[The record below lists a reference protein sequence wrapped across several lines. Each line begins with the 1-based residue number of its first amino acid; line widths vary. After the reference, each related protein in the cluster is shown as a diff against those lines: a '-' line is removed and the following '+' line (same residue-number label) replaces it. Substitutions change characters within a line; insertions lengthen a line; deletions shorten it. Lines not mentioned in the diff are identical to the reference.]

1 MKLDRTN
8 RTLALAVEG
17 RLYPSVIL
25 HGGSESTRFA
35 AAIAFAR
42 ALLCEGPAAE
52 RPCGEC
58 RHCRRIDLP
67 DLSGERA
74 DTFHPDFFWL
84 VRDLKTSVSAEA
96 TREMLRSAQLAPYE
110 ARGQVFVVAEA
121 ASLSAEASD
130 ALLKAIEEP
139 VERAPRNFFLL
150 APSRLDLSPTL
161 RSRSLAIYLGAP
173 AALPEELLAAVAQG
187 FRASVERFAA
197 GGGALWLLDAAA
209 RLDPVGKRTKAELE
223 AAKKRAA
230 AGAGAG
236 EAPEPEGFE
245 DPRAQ
250 GPWLFAAAAVRRAA
264 LGTAGAPPPEPALS
278 RRMLALAE
286 ELLTASPLRLR
297 GIPAER
303 ILEGLVSRHIAG

>member
-1 MKLDRTN
+1 MNLDRVQ
-8 RTLALAVEG
+8 RTLALAIEG

-25 HGGSESTRFA
+25 HGGSEGSRFDA
-35 AAIAFAR
+35 ALSFAR
-42 ALLCEGPAAE
+42 ALLCEREPAL

-58 RHCRRIDLP
+58 RHCRRIGLP
-67 DLSGERA
+67 ELAGGEA
-74 DTFHPDFFWL
+74 ESFHPDFFWL
-84 VRDLKTSVSAEA
+84 VRDLKTSVSADA

-121 ASLSAEASD
+121 ASLSSEASD

-139 VERAPRNFFLL
+139 VERSPRNFLLL

-173 AALPEELLAAVAQG
+173 TALPETLLGTVATG

-209 RLDPVGKRTKAELE
+209 RLDPVGKRTKADLE
-223 AAKKRAA
+223 AAKKRGP
-230 AGAGAG
+230 AGDGTDSL
-236 EAPEPEGFE
+236 GFE

-250 GPWLFAAAAVRRAA
+250 QPWLFAAAAVRRAA
-264 LGTAGAPPPEPALS
+264 VGDGETAPPDLLLR

-303 ILEGLVSRHIAG
+303 ILEGLVCRHIAG

>member
-1 MKLDRTN
+1 MKHDRTK

-25 HGGSESTRFA
+25 HGGWESARFT
-35 AAIAFAR
+35 AAISLAR
-42 ALLCEGPAAE
+42 ALLCERSASE

-58 RHCRRIDLP
+58 RHCRRITLP
-67 DLSGERA
+67 ELSGGEA
-74 DTFHPDFFWL
+74 TTFHPDFFWL

-96 TREMLRSAQLAPYE
+96 TREMLRAAQLAPYE
-110 ARGQVFVVAEA
+110 ARGQVFVIAEA

-139 VERAPRNFFLL
+139 IERSPRNFFLL

-161 RSRSLAIYLGAP
+161 RSRSLAVYLGAP
-173 AALPEELLAAVAQG
+173 AEMPEALLAAAAAG
-187 FRASVERFAA
+187 FRASAERFAA

-223 AAKKRAA
+223 AAKKR
-230 AGAGAG
+230 GPTGDG
-236 EAPEPEGFE
+236 TEALGFE

-250 GPWLFAAAAVRRAA
+250 QAWLFAAAAVRRAA
-264 LGTAGAPPPEPALS
+264 LASEGAAPPEPALS

-286 ELLTASPLRLR
+286 ALLTASPLRLR
-297 GIPAER
+297 GIPPDR

>member
-1 MKLDRTN
+1 VKVDRTH
-8 RTLALAVEG
+8 RSLELAVRG

-25 HGGSESTRFA
+25 HGGSESSRFA
-35 AAIAFAR
+35 AALTFAR
-42 ALLCEGPAAE
+42 ALLCERDAGE
-52 RPCGEC
+52 RPCGDC
-58 RHCRRIDLP
+58 RHCRRVALP
-67 DLSGERA
+67 DLAGDEPES
-74 DTFHPDFFWL
+74 FHPDFYWL
-84 VRDLKTSVSAEA
+84 VRDLKTSTSAEA
-96 TREMLRSAQLAPYE
+96 VREMLRSAQLAPYE
-110 ARGQVFVVAEA
+110 ARGQVYVVAEA
-121 ASLSAEASD
+121 ASLSSEASD

-139 VERAPRNFFLL
+139 IERSPRNFFLL

-173 AALPEELLAAVAQG
+173 DALPEELLAAVAVG
-187 FRASVERFAA
+187 FRTSVERFAA
-197 GGGALWLLDAAA
+197 GGGAHWLLDAAN

-223 AAKKRAA
+223 AAKRRGP
-230 AGAGAG
+230 AGDGTDAL
-236 EAPEPEGFE
+236 GFE

-250 GPWLFAAAAVRRAA
+250 QSWLFAAAAVRRAA
-264 LGTAGAPPPEPALS
+264 LGVDGEAPPEATLR

>member
-1 MKLDRTN
+1 MKHDGTK

-25 HGGSESTRFA
+25 HGGWESARFT
-35 AAIAFAR
+35 AAISLAR
-42 ALLCEGPAAE
+42 ALLCERSASE

-58 RHCRRIDLP
+58 RHCRRITLP
-67 DLSGERA
+67 ELSGGEA
-74 DTFHPDFFWL
+74 TTFHPDFFWL

-96 TREMLRSAQLAPYE
+96 TREMLRTAQLAPYE
-110 ARGQVFVVAEA
+110 ARGQVFVIAEA

-139 VERAPRNFFLL
+139 IERSPRNFFLL

-161 RSRSLAIYLGAP
+161 RSRSLAVYLGAP
-173 AALPEELLAAVAQG
+173 AEMPEALLAAAAAG
-187 FRASVERFAA
+187 FRASAERFAA

-223 AAKKRAA
+223 AAKKREPT
-230 AGAGAG
+230 GDGT
-236 EAPEPEGFE
+236 EALGFE

-250 GPWLFAAAAVRRAA
+250 QPWLFAAAAVRRAA
-264 LGTAGAPPPEPALS
+264 LGSEGAAPPEPALS

-297 GIPAER
+297 GIPPER
-303 ILEGLVSRHIAG
+303 ILEGLVSKHLAG

>member
-1 MKLDRTN
+1 MKHDGTK

-25 HGGSESTRFA
+25 HGGWESARFT
-35 AAIAFAR
+35 AAISLAR
-42 ALLCEGPAAE
+42 ALLCERSASE

-58 RHCRRIDLP
+58 RHCRRITLP
-67 DLSGERA
+67 ELSGGEA
-74 DTFHPDFFWL
+74 TTFHPDFFWL

-96 TREMLRSAQLAPYE
+96 TREMLRTAQLAPYE
-110 ARGQVFVVAEA
+110 ARGQVFVIAEA

-139 VERAPRNFFLL
+139 IERSPRNFFLL

-161 RSRSLAIYLGAP
+161 RSRSLAVYLGAP
-173 AALPEELLAAVAQG
+173 AEMPEALLAAAAAG
-187 FRASVERFAA
+187 FRASAERFAA

-223 AAKKRAA
+223 AAKKR
-230 AGAGAG
+230 GPTGDG
-236 EAPEPEGFE
+236 TEALGFE

-250 GPWLFAAAAVRRAA
+250 QPWLFAAAAVRRAA
-264 LGTAGAPPPEPALS
+264 LGSEGAAPPEPALS

-297 GIPAER
+297 GIPPDR
-303 ILEGLVSRHIAG
+303 ILEGLVSRHLAG

>member
-1 MKLDRTN
+1 MNVERTA
-8 RTLALAVEG
+8 RALALAVEG

-25 HGGSESTRFA
+25 HGGSESSRAA
-35 AAIAFAR
+35 AAIRFAR
-42 ALLCEGPAAE
+42 ALLCERPAAE
-52 RPCGEC
+52 RPCGSC
-58 RHCRRIDLP
+58 RHCQRIALP
-67 DLSGERA
+67 DAQGAGGEEA
-74 DTFHPDFFWL
+74 AFHPDFFWL
-84 VRDLKTSVSAEA
+84 MRDLKTSISAEA
-96 TREMLRSAQLAPYE
+96 TREMLRAAQLSPYE

-121 ASLSAEASD
+121 ASLSSEASD

-139 VERAPRNFFLL
+139 IERSPRNFFLL

-173 AALPEELLAAVAQG
+173 AALPEELLAAAAAG
-187 FRASVERFAA
+187 FRASVERFAG

-209 RLDPVGKRTKAELE
+209 RLDPVGKRTKAEIE
-223 AAKKRAA
+223 AAKKRPP
-230 AGAGAG
+230 GDGT
-236 EAPEPEGFE
+236 EGLGFD

-250 GPWLFAAAAVRRAA
+250 QPWLFAAAAVRRAA
-264 LGTAGAPPPEPALS
+264 VANSGQDALAPALV

-303 ILEGLVSRHIAG
+303 ILEGLVARHLAG

>member
-1 MKLDRTN
+1 MKVDRTK

-25 HGGSESTRFA
+25 HGGSESGRFA

-42 ALLCEGPAAE
+42 ALLCERSAAE

-58 RHCRRIDLP
+58 RHCRRITLP
-67 DLSGERA
+67 ELSGGEA
-74 DTFHPDFFWL
+74 ATFHPDFFWL
-84 VRDLKTSVSAEA
+84 VRDLKTSISAEA
-96 TREMLRSAQLAPYE
+96 TREMLRSAQLSPYE

-121 ASLSAEASD
+121 ANLSAEASD

-139 VERAPRNFFLL
+139 IERSPRNFFLL

-161 RSRSLAIYLGAP
+161 RSRSLAVYLGAP
-173 AALPEELLAAVAQG
+173 AEMPEALLAAVAVG
-187 FRASVERFAA
+187 FRASAERFAA

-223 AAKKRAA
+223 AAKKR
-230 AGAGAG
+230 GPTGDG
-236 EAPEPEGFE
+236 TDELGFE

-250 GPWLFAAAAVRRAA
+250 QPWLFAAAAVRRAA
-264 LGTAGAPPPEPALS
+264 LGTDGAAPPEAALA

-297 GIPAER
+297 GIPPER
-303 ILEGLVSRHIAG
+303 ILEGLVSKHLAG

>member
-1 MKLDRTN
+1 MKLDRTK
-8 RTLALAVEG
+8 RTLALAIEG

-25 HGGSESTRFA
+25 HGGAESARFD

-42 ALLCEGPAAE
+42 ALLCERPAAE

-58 RHCRRIDLP
+58 RHCRRITLP
-67 DLSGERA
+67 ELSGGEA
-74 DTFHPDFFWL
+74 TTFHPDFFWL
-84 VRDLKTSVSAEA
+84 VRDLKTSISAEA
-96 TREMLRSAQLAPYE
+96 TREMLRAAQLAPYE

-121 ASLSAEASD
+121 ANLSAEASD

-139 VERAPRNFFLL
+139 IERSPRNFFLL

-161 RSRSLAIYLGAP
+161 RSRSLAVYLGAP
-173 AALPEELLAAVAQG
+173 AEMPEELLAAVAAG
-187 FRASVERFAA
+187 FRASAERFAA
-197 GGGALWLLDAAA
+197 GGGAVWLLDAAA

-223 AAKKRAA
+223 AAKKR
-230 AGAGAG
+230 GPTGDG
-236 EAPEPEGFE
+236 TEELGFE

-250 GPWLFAAAAVRRAA
+250 QPWLFAAAAVRRAA
-264 LGTAGAPPPEPALS
+264 LGTDGAAPPEVALA

-297 GIPAER
+297 GIPPER
-303 ILEGLVSRHIAG
+303 ILEGLVSKHLAG

>member
-1 MKLDRTN
+1 MKVDRTK

-25 HGGSESTRFA
+25 HGGAESGRFA

-42 ALLCEGPAAE
+42 ALLCERSAAE

-58 RHCRRIDLP
+58 RHCRRITLP
-67 DLSGERA
+67 ELSGGEA
-74 DTFHPDFFWL
+74 TTFHPDFFWL
-84 VRDLKTSVSAEA
+84 VRDLKTSISAEA
-96 TREMLRSAQLAPYE
+96 TREMLRSAQLSPYE

-121 ASLSAEASD
+121 ANLSAEASD

-139 VERAPRNFFLL
+139 IERSPRNFFLL

-161 RSRSLAIYLGAP
+161 RSRSLAVYLGAP
-173 AALPEELLAAVAQG
+173 AEMSEALLAAVAIG
-187 FRASVERFAA
+187 FRASAERFAA
-197 GGGALWLLDAAA
+197 GGGAIWLLDAAA

-223 AAKKRAA
+223 AAKKR
-230 AGAGAG
+230 GPTGDG
-236 EAPEPEGFE
+236 TEELGFE

-250 GPWLFAAAAVRRAA
+250 QPWLFAAAAVRRAA
-264 LGTAGAPPPEPALS
+264 LGTDGAAPPEAALA

-286 ELLTASPLRLR
+286 ELLVASPLRLR
-297 GIPAER
+297 GIPPER
-303 ILEGLVSRHIAG
+303 ILEGLVSKHLAG

>member
-1 MKLDRTN
+1 MKVDRTK

-25 HGGSESTRFA
+25 HGGSESGRFD

-42 ALLCEGPAAE
+42 ALLCERPAAE

-58 RHCRRIDLP
+58 RHCRRITLP
-67 DLSGERA
+67 ELSGGEA
-74 DTFHPDFFWL
+74 TTFHPDFFWL
-84 VRDLKTSVSAEA
+84 VRDLKTSISAEA
-96 TREMLRSAQLAPYE
+96 TREMLHSAQLAPYE

-121 ASLSAEASD
+121 ANLSAEAGD

-139 VERAPRNFFLL
+139 IERSPRNFFLL

-161 RSRSLAIYLGAP
+161 RSRSLAVYLGAP
-173 AALPEELLAAVAQG
+173 AEMSDELLAAVATG
-187 FRASVERFAA
+187 FRASAERFAA
-197 GGGALWLLDAAA
+197 GGGAVWLLDAAA

-223 AAKKRAA
+223 AAKRR
-230 AGAGAG
+230 GPTGDG
-236 EAPEPEGFE
+236 TDELGFE

-250 GPWLFAAAAVRRAA
+250 QPWLFAAAAVRRAA
-264 LGTAGAPPPEPALS
+264 LGADGPAPPDAALA

-297 GIPAER
+297 GIPPER
-303 ILEGLVSRHIAG
+303 ILEGLVFKHLAG